1 VKAQRVESNNG
12 FRSQVS
18 GVRNEAAELGL
29 GYSIKGV
36 GFMEEDKNFIQR
48 DEVKKQK
55 PDN

>member
-1 VKAQRVESNNG
+1 M
-12 FRSQVS
+12 VS
-18 GVRNEAAELGL
+18 GVRNEAAELEL